1 MPPLLVA
8 LQSGRLPLL
17 LFLQVIETWWA
28 GRSLGVR
35 LAVQVTAKVNTTLK
49 QAPVLTR
56 ARVQLKRVQSKLLP
70 VGGGLMVQKS
80 RLLVCCGNVHSQS
93 RPTTPFIHH
102 FTQQAK

>member
-35 LAVQVTAKVNTTLK
+35 LAVQVTAEVNTTLK
-49 QAPVLTR
+49 QAPMLTR
-56 ARVQLKRVQSKLLP
+56 ARMQLKRVQSELLP
-70 VGGGLMVQKS
+70 VDGGSMVWKS
-80 RLLVCCGNVHSQS
+80 RLLVCCGHV
-93 RPTTPFIHH
+93 
-102 FTQQAK
+102 